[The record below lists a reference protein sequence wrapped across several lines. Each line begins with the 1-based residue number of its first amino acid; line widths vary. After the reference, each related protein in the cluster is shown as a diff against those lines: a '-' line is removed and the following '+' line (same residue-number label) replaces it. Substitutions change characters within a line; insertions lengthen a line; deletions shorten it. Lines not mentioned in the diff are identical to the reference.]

1 MYQLLDPPGLFVRKD
16 PPGDLLVLTV
26 FHICYSRHRPGHI
39 VSTYIWRTTTMFD
52 TYYNNLE
59 RTKERREDIASLQS
73 LLLSIEELK
82 EEIQE
87 IKK

>member
-1 MYQLLDPPGLFVRKD
+1 
-16 PPGDLLVLTV
+16 
-26 FHICYSRHRPGHI
+26 
-39 VSTYIWRTTTMFD
+39 MFD